1 MDNLSKQSTEINPPL
16 PVRQKENG
24 VQGRE
29 NYSQSENSQPGAGQN
44 QSFAGLGIA
53 ENILSVLTQLNFNI
67 PTPIQHKAIPVA
79 IEGKDVVGIAQTGTG
94 KSLAFGIP
102 MLQRLMQ
109 AETPSKG
116 LIILPTR
123 ELAQQIDETLQK
135 IGRGFGLKTAVL
147 IGGASMYQQVQ
158 QIRNNP
164 HIIIGTPGRINDHIK
179 QRTLSLNGVS
189 ILVLDEADCMFDMGF
204 APQIKQILLSV
215 PKNRQTMLF
224 SATMPDS
231 IIKIATTYMKLPVR
245 VEIARQG
252 TAAEKVEHELFFVK
266 KDYKIRLLEKLL
278 KEYKGSVLIFSR
290 TKHGA
295 KKICQDLYNKGFASA
310 EIHSNRSLMQRRQ
323 ALDGFKS
330 GKYRI
335 LVATDIASRG
345 IDVKGIELVLNF
357 DLPES
362 PGDYVHRIGRTGRA
376 GLTGKAISFV
386 MPEQRNKVREIE
398 RLIRST
404 IPISQL
410 PDLPNQF
417 IPNTPQQNFTYK
429 KNLSQEKEI
438 PVSNNNYQRRENRY
452 PQRNYKKKFSR

>member
-1 MDNLSKQSTEINPPL
+1 MNNA
-16 PVRQKENG
+16 N
-24 VQGRE
+24 
-29 NYSQSENSQPGAGQN
+29 QN
-44 QSFAGLGIA
+44 TVSNETDKSFEGLGILPI
-53 ENILSVLTQLNFNI
+53 ILSVLQQLKFTT
-67 PTPIQHKAIPVA
+67 PTPIQYKAIPIA

-102 MLQRLMQ
+102 LIQRLMQ
-109 AETPSKG
+109 LKGKTG

-123 ELAQQIDETLQK
+123 ELAVQINETLLK
-135 IGRGFGLKTAVL
+135 IGRDFGLKTAVL
-147 IGGASMYQQVQ
+147 IGGAPMYQQINQ
-158 QIRNNP
+158 LRHQP
-164 HIIIGTPGRINDHIK
+164 HVIIGTPGRINDHIK
-179 QRTLSLNGVS
+179 QKTLDLRHNA

-215 PKNRQTMLF
+215 PKDRQTMLF

-231 IIKIATTYMKLPVR
+231 IIKIATTHMKLPVR

-252 TAAEKVEHELFFVK
+252 TTNEKVDHELFFVK
-266 KDYKIRLLEKLL
+266 KDYKTRLLEKLL
-278 KEYKGSVLIFSR
+278 AEYKGSVLIFCR
-290 TKHGA
+290 TKFGV
-295 KKICQDLYNKGFASA
+295 KKVCQDLFKKGFSAA
-310 EIHSNRSLMQRRQ
+310 EIHSNRSLAQRRQ
-323 ALDGFKS
+323 ALDGFKL

-386 MPEQRNKVREIE
+386 TPEQKSKVREIE

-410 PDLPNQF
+410 PELPQVMFN
-417 IPNTPQQNFTYK
+417 PTPQQNYIYK
-429 KNLSQEKEI
+429 KNTAQESNI
-438 PVSNNNYQRRENRY
+438 PQNNYGRRTGQFGRTGQY
-452 PQRNYKKKFSR
+452 QHKPYKKRFTK

>member
-1 MDNLSKQSTEINPPL
+1 MESSDSKKTINEAKPD
-16 PVRQKENG
+16 
-24 VQGRE
+24 QG
-29 NYSQSENSQPGAGQN
+29 
-44 QSFAGLGIA
+44 FAGLGVA
-53 ENILSVLTQLNFNI
+53 ENILKVLDQLHFNV
-67 PTPIQHKAIPVA
+67 PTPIQHKAIPIG

-102 MLQRLMQ
+102 MIQRLMSLSERSPEGRQ
-109 AETPSKG
+109 TPRG

-123 ELAQQIDETLQK
+123 ELAEQINVTLIK
-135 IGRGFGLKTAVL
+135 IGRPFGLKTAVL
-147 IGGASMYQQVQ
+147 IGGASMYH
-158 QIRNNP
+158 QINQLRSNP

-179 QRTLSLNGVS
+179 QKTLNLGNVA

-231 IIKIATTYMKLPVR
+231 IIKIATAHMKLPVR

-252 TAAEKVEHELFFVK
+252 TANEKVDHELFFVK
-266 KDYKIRLLEKLL
+266 KDYKMRLLEKLL
-278 KEYKGSVLIFSR
+278 KDYKGSVLVFSR
-290 TKHGA
+290 TKYGA
-295 KKICQDLYNKGFASA
+295 RKICHDLQKKNFTAA
-310 EIHSNRSLMQRRQ
+310 EIHSNRSLNQRRE

-330 GKYRI
+330 GKFRI

-345 IDVKGIELVLNF
+345 IDVKGIELVVNF

-376 GLTGKAISFV
+376 GLTGKAISLV
-386 MPEQRNKVREIE
+386 MPEQKNKVREIE

-410 PDLPNQF
+410 PQLPDLPF
-417 IPNTPQQNFTYK
+417 TPTPQQYITHQKNSAFEKNTPYK
-429 KNLSQEKEI
+429 PGQ
-438 PVSNNNYQRRENRY
+438 NRY
-452 PQRNYKKKFSR
+452 QQRPYKSFKKRFSR

>member
-1 MDNLSKQSTEINPPL
+1 MNENTST
-16 PVRQKENG
+16 V
-24 VQGRE
+24 
-29 NYSQSENSQPGAGQN
+29 AQN
-44 QSFAGLGIA
+44 QATNTFADLGIS
-53 ENILSVLTQLNFNI
+53 ENILTVLKQLNFTT
-67 PTPIQHKAIPVA
+67 PTPIQHKAIPIA

-102 MLQRLMQ
+102 LIQRLMN
-109 AETPSKG
+109 TPNGRG

-123 ELAQQIDETLQK
+123 ELAEQIELTLIK
-135 IGRGFGLKTAVL
+135 IGRPFGLRTAVL
-147 IGGASMYQQVQ
+147 IGGASMFQQVQ
-158 QIRNNP
+158 RIKNNP

-179 QRTLSLNGVS
+179 QKTLNLSNIS

-231 IIKIATTYMKLPVR
+231 IIRIATAHMKLPVR

-252 TAAEKVEHELFFVK
+252 TASEKVEHELFFVR
-266 KDYKIRLLEKLL
+266 KDYKTRLLEKLI
-278 KEYKGSVLIFSR
+278 KEAKGSVLVFSR

-295 KKICQDLYNKGFASA
+295 KRICQDLYNKGFTSA
-310 EIHSNRSLMQRRQ
+310 EIHSNRTLGQRRQ

-330 GKYRI
+330 GKYRV

-345 IDVKGIELVLNF
+345 IDVKGIELVINF

-376 GLTGKAISFV
+376 GMPGKAISLV
-386 MPEQRNKVREIE
+386 TPEQRSKVREIE

-404 IPISQL
+404 IPILQL
-410 PDLPNQF
+410 PELPQNSF
-417 IPNTPQQNFTYK
+417 VATTPQQK
-429 KNLSQEKEI
+429 
-438 PVSNNNYQRRENRY
+438 VVYQRNQTFRNTEPSNLDQNRQKPNNRFQKRNPY
-452 PQRNYKKKFSR
+452 PQRPYQKSRGQRNFR

>member
-1 MDNLSKQSTEINPPL
+1 MQNTKSTDTN
-16 PVRQKENG
+16 KAEN
-24 VQGRE
+24 
-29 NYSQSENSQPGAGQN
+29 N
-44 QSFAGLGIA
+44 FAGLGISEKLLLA
-53 ENILSVLTQLNFNI
+53 LGQQNFKT
-67 PTPIQHKAIPVA
+67 PTPIQHKAIPIA

-102 MLQRLMQ
+102 MIQRLMQ
-109 AETPSKG
+109 TEVESRG
-116 LIILPTR
+116 LVILPTR
-123 ELAQQIDETLQK
+123 ELAAQINETLLK
-135 IGRGFGLKTAVL
+135 IGRQFGLKTAVL
-147 IGGASMYQQVQ
+147 IGGASMYQQVN
-158 QIRNNP
+158 QIRHNP

-179 QRTLSLNGVS
+179 QKTLNLHNVS

-231 IIKIATTYMKLPVR
+231 IIKIATMHMKLPVR

-252 TAAEKVEHELFFVK
+252 TTAEKVEHELFFVK
-266 KDYKIRLLEKLL
+266 KDFKTRLLEKLL

-290 TKHGA
+290 TKYGA
-295 KKICQDLYNKGFASA
+295 KRICQDLFKKGFSSA
-310 EIHSNRSLMQRRQ
+310 EIHSNRSLAQRRES
-323 ALDGFKS
+323 LDGFKS

-345 IDVKGIELVLNF
+345 IDVKGIELVINF

-376 GLTGKAISFV
+376 GLAGKAISFV

-410 PDLPNQF
+410 PDLPPQF
-417 IPNTPQQNFTYK
+417 TPNTPQQQAVYQRNNK
-429 KNLSQEKEI
+429 KPFINKNHKYLPK
-438 PVSNNNYQRRENRY
+438 NYQPYNK
-452 PQRNYKKKFSR
+452 QKFK

>member
-1 MDNLSKQSTEINPPL
+1 MNNLDSKSAKTAQNK
-16 PVRQKENG
+16 PVPSG
-24 VQGRE
+24 IQG
-29 NYSQSENSQPGAGQN
+29 
-44 QSFAGLGIA
+44 FAGLGIA
-53 ENILSVLTQLNFNI
+53 ENILQVLNQLQFTI

-109 AETPSKG
+109 AEVPSRG
-116 LIILPTR
+116 LVILPTR
-123 ELAQQIDETLQK
+123 ELAVQINETLLK
-135 IGRGFGLKTAVL
+135 IGRTFGLKTAVL
-147 IGGASMYQQVQ
+147 IGGASMYQQVNQ
-158 QIRNNP
+158 LRHQP

-179 QRTLSLNGVS
+179 QKTLDLKEVN

-215 PKNRQTMLF
+215 PKDRQTMLF

-231 IIKIATTYMKLPVR
+231 IIKLATSYMKLPVR

-252 TAAEKVEHELFFVK
+252 TTAEKVEHELFFVK
-266 KDYKIRLLEKLL
+266 KDYKTRLLEKLL
-278 KEYKGSVLIFSR
+278 VEYKGSVLVFSR
-290 TKHGA
+290 TKYGA
-295 KKICQDLYNKGFASA
+295 KRICQDLFKKGFATA
-310 EIHSNRSLMQRRQ
+310 EIHSNRSLGQRRE

-330 GKYRI
+330 GKFRV

-345 IDVKGIELVLNF
+345 IDVKGIELVVNF

-376 GLTGKAISFV
+376 GLAGKAISLV
-386 MPEQRNKVREIE
+386 TPEQKSKVREIE

-404 IPISQL
+404 IPISQM
-410 PDLPNQF
+410 PDLPPQF
-417 IPNTPQQNFTYK
+417 TANTPQQQAVYQRNTGTAYTPSPVNNYNRRPKNPGYKPYK
-429 KNLSQEKEI
+429 K
-438 PVSNNNYQRRENRY
+438 R
-452 PQRNYKKKFSR
+452 FSR